1 MTGKFNLHIQTH
13 NNSAPE
19 SQQELK
25 KIEKKILEKIVKP
38 SLSEVLSVG
47 NEMDKDIEINEGKK
61 FKHFNRAEKTVYNSD
76 DDSTNDSALDFS
88 IEKIELS
95 RTYESHTSD
104 RFIDT
109 KSSIELSKDKISITS
124 KESLSGAPG
133 NIQSGSGGSTMT
145 LDVTSQ
151 EIKVTLDVNDVYG
164 LENGKKEIL
173 KVDSKGVKTEK
184 ISQTVYNEP
193 TDEKDYVTKRYVDKA
208 VQNAGGGSKNVQWN
222 DIKDRPNSIVPYTHS
237 YNGTIEYRIEN
248 IGNIMTV
255 DPNYFSQKIKDLEQ
269 QIKKIQQ
276 H

>member
-25 KIEKKILEKIVKP
+25 KIEEKILEKIVKP
-38 SLSEVLSVG
+38 SLSEVLSIG
-47 NEMDKDIEINEGKK
+47 NEMDKDIVITENKK
-61 FKHFNRAEKTVYNSD
+61 FKNFNRAEKTVYNSD

-88 IEKIELS
+88 REKIELS

-151 EIKVTLDVNDVYG
+151 DIKVTLDVNDVYG

-173 KVDSKGVKTEK
+173 KVDSTGVKTKK

-193 TDEKDYVTKRYVDKA
+193 TDEKDYVCKKYVDEA
-208 VQNAGGGSKNVQWN
+208 VQNAGGGSRTVQWEE
-222 DIKDRPNSIVPYTHS
+222 IEGRPKYIYPHS
-237 YNGTIEYRIEN
+237 YPYNGTIEYN
-248 IGNIMTV
+248 IDKIGDIMTV
-255 DPNYFSQKIKDLEQ
+255 DPSYFAQKIQELEQ
-269 QIKKIQQ
+269 KIQQ
-276 H
+276 LQQR